1 MPENIIAE
9 LDWRGLIAQKTD
21 PELEK
26 KLLAEQYTLYCG
38 FDPTADSLAAHHLIS
53 LLNLSRFQK
62 AGHCPIAVVGG
73 GTGFIGDPSGKSEE
87 RQLLTPEILERNVAG
102 QRAQMER
109 FLDFSSKAAPAR
121 LVNNAD
127 WLCSMNLVA
136 FLRDVGKHF
145 TINVMMEKESVRKR
159 LEDRD
164 QGISYTE
171 FSYML
176 LQAYDFY
183 HLFKEYGCRLQIGGS
198 DQFGNITAGI
208 ELIRRKRPESEPVEK
223 YQAYGLTTPL
233 ITDAQGQK
241 IGKTT
246 AGALWLDP
254 ARTSPFAFYQ
264 YWINIPD
271 ETAITYLKYFTE
283 LSVQDVYSI
292 ELLHR
297 ADPGK
302 REAQYKL
309 AVLMTEKVHGVTER
323 ANAEKASGA
332 LFGKGALHEMD
343 EATLLEVVKEAP
355 SSTFAKAKLEGE
367 GCPVIEVLAEASK
380 LWPSRGEVKR
390 AIPAGSAN
398 LNDAR
403 VTDLGR
409 KVTTAD
415 LLHGKYLVLR
425 KGKKDYHLLRVE

>member
-1 MPENIIAE
+1 MPEDIIKE
-9 LDWRGLIAQKTD
+9 LDWRGLISQSTD
-21 PELEK
+21 PELGK
-26 KLLAEQYTLYCG
+26 KLLAEPYTLYCG

-53 LLNLSRFQK
+53 LFNLARFQK
-62 AGHCPIAVVGG
+62 AGHSPIALVGG

-87 RQLLTPEILERNVAG
+87 RQLLTPAVLEQNVAS
-102 QRAQMER
+102 QKAQMER
-109 FLDFSSKAAPAR
+109 FLDFSSKTAPAR
-121 LVNNAD
+121 VLNNAD
-127 WLCSMNLVA
+127 WLCSMNMVT

-159 LEDRD
+159 FEDRD

-183 HLFKEYGCRLQIGGS
+183 HLFKEYGCRLQVGGS

-208 ELIRRKRPESEPVEK
+208 ELIRRKRSENEPVEK

-246 AGALWLDP
+246 QGALWLDP
-254 ARTSPFAFYQ
+254 KRTPPFAFYQ
-264 YWINIPD
+264 YWINVPD
-271 ETAITYLKYFTE
+271 ETAITYLKFFTE
-283 LSVQDVYSI
+283 LTVEEVYNI

-297 ADPGK
+297 TDPAK
-302 REAQYKL
+302 REAQRKL
-309 AVLMTEKVHGVTER
+309 AELMTEKVHGVTER
-323 ANAEKASGA
+323 ANAQKATHV
-332 LFGKGALHEMD
+332 LFGKGDLKDMD
-343 EATLLEVVKEAP
+343 EATLLQIVKEAP
-355 SSTFAKAKLEGE
+355 SSTFAKSKLEGE
-367 GCPVIEVLAEASK
+367 GCPIIDVLAEAPK
-380 LWPSRGEVKR
+380 LWPSRGEIKR

-403 VTDLGR
+403 VSDLAR